1 MLIDHKFEADYASE
15 EDNILHNFY
24 LPALAASNRYDRI
37 TGFFASSVFAIAWPS
52 LRTFI
57 RSNGGRIRLLCSPR
71 LAHPDAEGI
80 VSGYRARSEFDLSVE
95 LRRELDQM
103 LEQPALHNNALLLA
117 CLISSGA
124 LEMRLA
130 TVAAVAESRSK
141 RMVHDKVGVFHD
153 AAGNQ
158 VGFRGTFN
166 ETFLG
171 LAADG
176 NIESVDVWTSW
187 EGGKDAHR
195 LRDAV
200 IRFERIW
207 NGDAHGIQVAR
218 LPNITLEQ
226 LRKLAGTADS
236 DTLLADLELPQ
247 SPGCAQP
254 DRWVLGE
261 RRLANHQQA
270 AVCAWRGNHRVGLL
284 AHATGAGKTITGM
297 FCIREALT
305 EGLHPIVI
313 VPSKLL
319 LHQWDAEIRSTLG
332 TRTMLCGG
340 GYSAWS
346 DGLLQAAM
354 ESDHPRVVIAIAN
367 SAASPQF
374 IKQVR
379 RYADRTMLVGDEAHR
394 LGSTKFR
401 ELLNSVPAVARLGLS
416 ATPARAGDAEG
427 TAALLNY
434 FERTVHTFGIK
445 AALDAGV
452 LTNYEYHPSFVSL
465 NDEEQE
471 QYDSFTTKIRRQIA
485 INARSGNASSRD
497 RLQQLL
503 IARARIIKNAAA
515 KPACAADILASRY
528 RDGHRWL
535 VYCDNR
541 QQLSEVRRALASRG
555 VRSWEYF
562 RGMDS
567 DPDNTLKAFDLN
579 GGVVVSIRCL
589 DEGVDIPA
597 SDHALILA
605 SSRNPREHIQRRGR
619 VLRRASFKPLA
630 YLFDVL
636 TLPTTIDQSDSTV
649 GTVTGEVARAM
660 EFASW
665 SLTRQAESI
674 IRDKWVTLGLS
685 LNALPD
691 ARTSGVEDDNEDDSE
706 DDSESE

>member
-1 MLIDHKFEADYASE
+1 VLTDHKFEADYASE
-15 EDNILHNFY
+15 EDDILHHFY

-57 RSNGGRIRLLCSPR
+57 RCNRGTIRLLCSPR
-71 LAHPDAEGI
+71 LAEPDAEGI
-80 VSGYRARSEFDLSVE
+80 ISGYRARSEPDLSVE
-95 LRRELDQM
+95 LRRELEHM
-103 LEQPALHNNALLLA
+103 LEQPALRNNALLLA

-124 LEMRLA
+124 LEVQLA

-153 AAGNQ
+153 NAGNQ

-171 LAADG
+171 LAAEG

-187 EGGKDAHR
+187 EGGKDARR

-200 IRFERIW
+200 DRFERIW
-207 NGDAHGIQVAR
+207 NGEARGIHVTK
-218 LPNITLEQ
+218 LPNMTVDQ
-226 LRKLAGTADS
+226 LRELAATADA
-236 DTLLADLELPQ
+236 DALLAELEVSQAPARAQ
-247 SPGCAQP
+247 S
-254 DRWVLGE
+254 DDWLLGE
-261 RRLANHQQA
+261 RRLASHQQA
-270 AVCAWRGNHRVGLL
+270 AVAAWRGNRRVGLL
-284 AHATGAGKTITGM
+284 AHATGAGKTVTGM
-297 FCIREALT
+297 FCIREALN
-305 EGLHPIVI
+305 EGLHPIVV

-319 LHQWDAEIRSTLG
+319 LHQWDAEIRSALG

-340 GYSAWS
+340 GHSAWS
-346 DGLLQAAM
+346 GGLLQAAM
-354 ESDHPRVVIAIAN
+354 EDDQLRVVIAIAN
-367 SAASPQF
+367 SAASPHF

-379 RYADRTMLVGDEAHR
+379 HHADRILLVADEAHR
-394 LGSTKFR
+394 LGSRKFR
-401 ELLNSVPAVARLGLS
+401 DLLQSVPAQARLGLS
-416 ATPARAGDAEG
+416 ATPDRAGDAEG
-427 TAALLNY
+427 TAVLFDY
-434 FERTVHTFGIK
+434 FDRTVHTFGIK

-452 LTNYEYHPSFVSL
+452 LTNYEYQPSFVTL
-465 NDEEQE
+465 NDREQE
-471 QYDSFTTKIRRQIA
+471 EYERITKKIRRQVA
-485 INARSGNASSRD
+485 INSRSQDASSWE

-503 IARARIIKNAAA
+503 VARARIIKNAAA
-515 KPACAADILASRY
+515 KPACAAAILASRY

-541 QQLSEVRRALASRG
+541 EQVSNVRSMLVDRG
-555 VRSWEYF
+555 IRSWEYY
-562 RGMDS
+562 RGMEG
-567 DPDNTLKAFDLN
+567 DPDNTLKAFDIN

-636 TLPTTIDQSDSTV
+636 TLPATIDPNDSTV
-649 GTVTGEVARAM
+649 GAVIGEVARAM

-685 LNALPD
+685 LDALPGT
-691 ARTSGVEDDNEDDSE
+691 RTSGVEDDNEDDSE
-706 DDSESE
+706 S

>member
-1 MLIDHKFEADYASE
+1 MLIDYKFEADYASE
-15 EDNILHNFY
+15 EDDILQEFY

-52 LRTFI
+52 MRTFI
-57 RSNGGRIRLLCSPR
+57 RSNSGKIRLLCSPR
-71 LAHPDAEGI
+71 LAEPDATGI
-80 VSGYRARSEFDLSVE
+80 ISGYRARSESELSAE
-95 LRRELDQM
+95 LRRELDSM
-103 LEQPALHNNALLLA
+103 LEQPTLRSNALLLA
-117 CLISSGA
+117 CLISSGS
-124 LEMRLA
+124 LEVRLA

-153 AAGNQ
+153 RAGNQ

-171 LAADG
+171 LAAEG

-187 EGGKDAHR
+187 EGGKDVRR

-200 IRFERIW
+200 ARFERIW
-207 NGDAHGIQVAR
+207 SGEARGIQVTQ
-218 LPNITLEQ
+218 LPNMTLDR
-226 LRKLAGTADS
+226 LRELAAATDADA
-236 DTLLADLELPQ
+236 LLAELEAPKQLADAP
-247 SPGCAQP
+247 A
-254 DRWVLGE
+254 DEWMLGE

-270 AVCAWRGNHRVGLL
+270 AVAAWRRNRRVGLL
-284 AHATGAGKTITGM
+284 AHATGAGKTVTGM
-297 FCIREALT
+297 FCIREALQ
-305 EGLHPIVI
+305 EGLHPIVV

-319 LHQWDAEIRSTLG
+319 LQQWDAETRSTLG
-332 TRTMLCGG
+332 VRTMLCGG
-340 GYSAWS
+340 GHSAWS
-346 DGLLQAAM
+346 GGLLQAAM
-354 ESDHPRVVIAIAN
+354 EDDHPRVVIAIAN

-379 RYADRTMLVGDEAHR
+379 RYADRTLLVADEAHR

-401 ELLNSVPAVARLGLS
+401 ELLQSVPAAARLGLS
-416 ATPARAGDAEG
+416 ATPERAGDTEG
-427 TAALLNY
+427 TAALFEY
-434 FERTVHTFGIK
+434 FDRTVHTFGIK
-445 AALDAGV
+445 SALDAGV

-465 NDEEQE
+465 NEDEQE
-471 QYDSFTTKIRRQIA
+471 HYNRITTKIRRLVA
-485 INARSGNASSRD
+485 INARSGDSSSRD
-497 RLQQLL
+497 RLQQQL

-515 KPACAADILASRY
+515 KPAAAAEILASRY
-528 RDGHRWL
+528 REGHRWL

-541 QQLSEVRRALASRG
+541 EQVSAVRRILADRG
-555 VRSWEYF
+555 IRSWEYF
-562 RGMDS
+562 RGMEG
-567 DPDNTLKAFDLN
+567 DPDNTLKAFNVN
-579 GGVVVSIRCL
+579 GGIVVSIRCL

-630 YLFDVL
+630 HLFDVL
-636 TLPTTIDQSDSTV
+636 TLPVAIDPHDSTI

-674 IRDKWVTLGLS
+674 IRDKWVGLGLS
-685 LNALPD
+685 LDTLPE
-691 ARTSGVEDDNEDDSE
+691 AQTSGVEDDNEDE
-706 DDSESE
+706 IET

>member
-1 MLIDHKFEADYASE
+1 VLTDHQFDADYASE
-15 EDNILHNFY
+15 EDDLLHDLY

-37 TGFFASSVFAIAWPS
+37 TGFFASSIFAIAWPS

-57 RSNGGRIRLLCSPR
+57 RSNGGAIRLLCSPR
-71 LAHPDAEGI
+71 LAEPDAEGI
-80 VSGYRARSEFDLSVE
+80 ISGYRGRSESDLSIE
-95 LRRELDQM
+95 LRRELDDM
-103 LEQPALHNNALLLA
+103 LEQPALRNNTLLLA

-124 LEMRLA
+124 LEVRLA

-153 AAGNQ
+153 GAGNQ

-171 LAADG
+171 LAAEG

-187 EGGKDAHR
+187 EGGKDARR

-200 IRFERIW
+200 DRFERIW
-207 NGDAHGIQVAR
+207 NGEARGIHVTQ
-218 LPNITLEQ
+218 LPNMTMDQMRE
-226 LRKLAGTADS
+226 LAATVDVDALFGQ
-236 DTLLADLELPQ
+236 LELPQ
-247 SPGCAQP
+247 APAREKP
-254 DRWVLGE
+254 DEWVLGG
-261 RRLANHQQA
+261 RRLVSHQQA
-270 AVCAWRGNHRVGLL
+270 AVTAWRANQRVGLL
-284 AHATGAGKTITGM
+284 AHATGSGKTVTGM
-297 FCIREALT
+297 FCIQEALNQ
-305 EGLHPIVI
+305 GLHPIVV

-319 LHQWDAEIRSTLG
+319 LHQWDAEVRTALG
-332 TRTMLCGG
+332 ARTMLCGG
-340 GYSAWS
+340 GHSAWS
-346 DGLLQAAM
+346 TGLLQAAM
-354 ESDHPRVVIAIAN
+354 EDDQPRVVIAVAN

-374 IKQVR
+374 VQQVR
-379 RYADRTMLVGDEAHR
+379 RHADRTLLVADEAHR

-401 ELLNSVPAVARLGLS
+401 DLLQSVPAKARLGLS
-416 ATPARAGDAEG
+416 ATPDRAGDTEG
-427 TAALLNY
+427 TQALFEY
-434 FERTVHTFGIK
+434 FDRTVHSFGIK

-452 LTNYEYHPSFVSL
+452 LTNYEYYPSFVTL
-465 NDEEQE
+465 TDDEQE
-471 QYDSFTTKIRRQIA
+471 QYDRFTTKIRRQVA
-485 INARSGNASSRD
+485 FNSRSRDASSWD

-515 KPACAADILASRY
+515 KPACAAAILADRY

-541 QQLSEVRRALASRG
+541 EQVADVRGMLADRG
-555 VRSWEYF
+555 IRSWEYF
-562 RGMDS
+562 RGMEG
-567 DPDNTLKAFDLN
+567 DPDNTLKAFDVN

-636 TLPTTIDQSDSTV
+636 TLPVTIDLKDSTV

-685 LNALPD
+685 LDALPG

-706 DDSESE
+706 S